1 MRIGLISDTHIPYDT
16 EALPPQAKEIFRGVD
31 LILHAGD
38 IYLSS
43 VLDELEEIAPV
54 LAARGDD
61 DLPSVNGRVKEKH
74 VLDFEG
80 FSLWLIHVFPYFSL
94 HFLQSFSYSSLRSL
108 HTFLYSP
115 LARSASSDQELEEAL
130 EEIVGREDV
139 PDILVFGDT
148 HKASLHRI
156 QGFLLINPGSAT
168 LPDYKRVLGTVAILT
183 IASGKAEADII
194 QL

>member
-1 MRIGLISDTHIPYDT
+1 MRIGLISDTHIPDDAK
-16 EALPPQAKEIFRGVD
+16 ALPPQVREIFRGVD

-61 DLPSVNGRVKEKH
+61 DLLSTNGRVKDKH
-74 VLDFEG
+74 ILNVEG
-80 FSLWLIHVFPYFSL
+80 FSLWLVHTFPYFSV
-94 HFLQSFSYSSLRSL
+94 SL
-108 HTFLYSP
+108 HPFMYYCLTFR
-115 LARSASSDQELEEAL
+115 AEQIDEAL
-130 EEIVGREDV
+130 EGIVEREDV

-148 HKASLHRI
+148 HRSLLTRV
-156 QGFLLINPGSAT
+156 QGSLFVNPGSAT
-168 LPDYKRVLGTVAILT
+168 FPSYNRVLGTVAILT
-183 IASGKAEADII
+183 ISPEKAEANVI

>member
-1 MRIGLISDTHIPYDT
+1 MRIGLISDTHIPHDA
-16 EALPPQAKEIFRGVD
+16 EVLPTQAKEVFRGVD

-54 LAARGDD
+54 LAAKGDD

-74 VLDFEG
+74 VLNFEG
-80 FSLWLIHVFPYFSL
+80 FSLWLTHVFPYFSL
-94 HFLQSFSYSSLRSL
+94 HSLQSFSYSSLRSL

-115 LARSASSDQELEEAL
+115 LARSASFDQELEEAL
-130 EEIVGREDV
+130 KEIVEREDV
-139 PDILVFGDT
+139 PDILVFGGT
-148 HKASLHRI
+148 HKASWHRI
-156 QGFLLINPGSAT
+156 QGFLFINPGSAT
-168 LPDYKRVLGTVAILT
+168 LPDYKRVLGTVAVLT
-183 IASGKAEADII
+183 IAPGKAEADII

>member
-1 MRIGLISDTHIPYDT
+1 MRIGLISDTHIPHD
-16 EALPPQAKEIFRGVD
+16 AKSLPNQVKEVFRGVD
-31 LILHAGD
+31 FILHAGD
-38 IYLSS
+38 IYSSS

-80 FSLWLIHVFPYFSL
+80 FSLWLVHSFPYFSL
-94 HFLQSFSYSSLRSL
+94 HSLHSLSYSSSRSL
-108 HTFLYSP
+108 HSFLYRS
-115 LARSASSDQELEEAL
+115 SASSDRELEEAL
-130 EEIVGREDV
+130 REIVECEDV

-148 HKASLHRI
+148 HKAALHRI

-168 LPDYKRVLGTVAILT
+168 FPGYKHALGTVAILT
-183 IASGKAEADII
+183 ISPRKAEADII

>member
-1 MRIGLISDTHIPYDT
+1 MLIGLISDTHIPNDA
-16 EALPPQAKEIFRGVD
+16 EEIPPQVREIFKGVD

-38 IYLSS
+38 IYLSW

-61 DLPSVNGRVKEKH
+61 DSSLVNGRVKEKH
-74 VLDFEG
+74 VLNFEG

-94 HFLQSFSYSSLRSL
+94 HSLQSYSYASSRAL
-108 HTFLYSP
+108 HSFLYSS
-115 LARSASSDQELEEAL
+115 SASSEQEVEEAL
-130 EEIVGREDV
+130 REIIEREDV

-148 HKASLHRI
+148 HRASLHRVN
-156 QGFLLINPGSAT
+156 GFLFINPGSAT
-168 LPDYKRVLGTVAILT
+168 FPDYRRMLGTVAILT
-183 IASGKAEADII
+183 ISPGKAGADII

>member
-1 MRIGLISDTHIPYDT
+1 MRIGLISDTHIQYDT
-16 EALPPQAKEIFRGVD
+16 EEVPPQVKELFKDVD

-61 DLPSVNGRVKEKH
+61 DSALVNGRVKEKH
-74 VLDFEG
+74 VLNFEG
-80 FSLWLIHVFPYFSL
+80 FSLWLIHIFPYFSL
-94 HFLQSFSYSSLRSL
+94 HSLQSYSYASSRVL
-108 HTFLYSP
+108 HSFLYG
-115 LARSASSDQELEEAL
+115 ASASSEQEVEEAL
-130 EEIVGREDV
+130 REIIEREDV

-148 HKASLHRI
+148 HRASLHRVN
-156 QGFLLINPGSAT
+156 GVLFINPGSAT
-168 LPDYKRVLGTVAILT
+168 FPDYRRILGTAAILT
-183 IASGKAEADII
+183 ISPGKAEADII

>member
-1 MRIGLISDTHIPYDT
+1 MRIGLISDTHIPHD
-16 EALPPQAKEIFRGVD
+16 AKAIPPQVKELFRGVD

-61 DLPSVNGRVKEKH
+61 DSPSLNGRVKEKH

-80 FSLWLIHVFPYFSL
+80 LSLWLIHIFPYFSSTYL
-94 HFLQSFSYSSLRSL
+94 HS
-108 HTFLYSP
+108 FLYSS
-115 LARSASSDQELEEAL
+115 SASSDQELEEAL
-130 EEIVGREDV
+130 EEIVEREDV

-148 HKASLHRI
+148 HRALLRRI
-156 QGFLLINPGSAT
+156 QGFLFINPGSAT
-168 LPDYKRVLGTVAILT
+168 FPGYKHVLGTVAILT
-183 IASGKAEADII
+183 ISPGKAEAGII

>member
-1 MRIGLISDTHIPYDT
+1 MRIGLISDTHIPYDAT
-16 EALPPQAKEIFRGVD
+16 ALPPQVKEVFKGVD

-43 VLDELEEIAPV
+43 VLDELEGIAPV

-61 DLPSVNGRVKEKH
+61 DLPSLNGRVKEKH

-80 FSLWLIHVFPYFSL
+80 LSLWLIHVFPYFSS
-94 HFLQSFSYSSLRSL
+94 HFFIY
-108 HTFLYSP
+108 
-115 LARSASSDQELEEAL
+115 SASDLFDAKLERAL
-130 EEIVGREDV
+130 NEILEREDV

-148 HKASLHRI
+148 HKALVRRV
-156 QGFLLINPGSAT
+156 QGFLFINPGSAT
-168 LPDYKRVLGTVAILT
+168 LPDYRLILGTVAILS
-183 IASGKAEADII
+183 ISPGKAEADII

>member
-1 MRIGLISDTHIPYDT
+1 MRISLISDTHILH
-16 EALPPQAKEIFRGVD
+16 EAKALPPQVKEVFRGVD

-61 DLPSVNGRVKEKH
+61 DLSSVNGRVKEKH

-80 FSLWLIHVFPYFSL
+80 FSLWLIHIFPYFSL
-94 HFLQSFSYSSLRSL
+94 HSLHSSSYSSSRAL
-108 HTFLYSP
+108 HSFLYSS
-115 LARSASSDQELEEAL
+115 SASSDQELEEAL
-130 EEIVGREDV
+130 REIVEREAV

-148 HKASLHRI
+148 HRALLRRVE
-156 QGFLLINPGSAT
+156 GFLFINPGSAT
-168 LPDYKRVLGTVAILT
+168 LPGYKPGLGSVAILT
-183 IASGKAEADII
+183 ISPGKVEADII

>member
-1 MRIGLISDTHIPYDT
+1 MRIGLISDTHIPHD
-16 EALPPQAKEIFRGVD
+16 AKAIPPQVKEVFRGVD

-74 VLDFEG
+74 VLNCEG
-80 FSLWLIHVFPYFSL
+80 FSLWLIHIFPYFSSTYL
-94 HFLQSFSYSSLRSL
+94 HS
-108 HTFLYSP
+108 FLYSSP
-115 LARSASSDQELEEAL
+115 ALSDQELEEAL
-130 EEIVGREDV
+130 EEIVEREDV

-148 HKASLHRI
+148 HRALLRRI
-156 QGFLLINPGSAT
+156 QGFLVINPGSAT
-168 LPDYKRVLGTVAILT
+168 FPGYKHVLGTVAILT
-183 IASGKAEADII
+183 ISLGKAEADII

>member
-1 MRIGLISDTHIPYDT
+1 MLIGLISDTHIPNDA
-16 EALPPQAKEIFRGVD
+16 EEIPPQVREIFKGVD

-38 IYLSS
+38 IYLSW

-61 DLPSVNGRVKEKH
+61 DSSLVNGRVKEKH
-74 VLDFEG
+74 VLNFEG

-94 HFLQSFSYSSLRSL
+94 HSLQSFSYSSSRAL
-108 HTFLYSP
+108 HSFLYSS
-115 LARSASSDQELEEAL
+115 LASSEQEVGEAL
-130 EEIVGREDV
+130 REIIEREDV

-148 HKASLHRI
+148 HRASLHRVK
-156 QGFLLINPGSAT
+156 GCLFINPGSAT
-168 LPDYKRVLGTVAILT
+168 LPDYRHALGTVAILN
-183 IASGKAEADII
+183 ISPGKAGADII

>member
-1 MRIGLISDTHIPYDT
+1 MRIGLISDTHIPHD
-16 EALPPQAKEIFRGVD
+16 AKAIPPQVKEVFTGVD

-61 DLPSVNGRVKEKH
+61 DSPSVNGRVKGKH
-74 VLDFEG
+74 VLNFEG
-80 FSLWLIHVFPYFSL
+80 FSLWLIHIFPYFSSTYL
-94 HFLQSFSYSSLRSL
+94 HS
-108 HTFLYSP
+108 FLYSSP
-115 LARSASSDQELEEAL
+115 ASSDQELEEAL
-130 EEIVGREDV
+130 EEIVEREDV

-148 HKASLHRI
+148 HRALLRRI
-156 QGFLLINPGSAT
+156 QGFLFINPGSAT
-168 LPDYKRVLGTVAILT
+168 FPGYKHVLGTVAILT
-183 IASGKAEADII
+183 ISPGKAEADII

>member
-1 MRIGLISDTHIPYDT
+1 MRIGLISDTHIPHDV
-16 EALPPQAKEIFRGVD
+16 EALPPQVKEIFRGVD

-43 VLDELEEIAPV
+43 VLDKLEEIAPV

-61 DLPSVNGRVKEKH
+61 DSPSVNGRVKEKH
-74 VLDFEG
+74 VLNFEG
-80 FSLWLIHVFPYFSL
+80 FSLWLIHIFPYFSL
-94 HFLQSFSYSSLRSL
+94 HSLQSFSYFSSRSL
-108 HTFLYSP
+108 HSFLYS
-115 LARSASSDQELEEAL
+115 ASASPDQELEEAL
-130 EEIVGREDV
+130 KEIVEREDV

-168 LPDYKRVLGTVAILT
+168 LPGYKHVLGAVAILT
-183 IASGKAEADII
+183 ISPGKAEADII